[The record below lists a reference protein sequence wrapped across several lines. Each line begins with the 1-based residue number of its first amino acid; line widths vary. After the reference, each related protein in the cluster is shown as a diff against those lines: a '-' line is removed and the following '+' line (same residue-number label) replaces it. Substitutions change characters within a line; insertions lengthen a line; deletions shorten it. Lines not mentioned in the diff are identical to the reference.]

1 MPEQKT
7 APQRISQVL
16 LQPFFTLTN
25 CGCSKLLNH
34 FCILSIM
41 YIFQSICL
49 YISSENSVILQG
61 WIYKNLALLLF
72 CNSHKCRLSI
82 WGGDDKW
89 DLKRQGIGPWRRLTD
104 IHVLFTMIMLVWKG
118 ETPPKSQ
125 KINESSLSQFCQAL
139 TGINQL
145 IGTFLKSSN
154 QNWLGFDLELQISNL
169 ISNQTRSLPHSK
181 LKWFRKTDYDILKV
195 RKLLLWEQLVVDC
208 CIFTN
213 LGWMNYIGIEF
224 KR

>member
-16 LQPFFTLTN
+16 LQRFFTLTN

-61 WIYKNLALLLF
+61 WIYKKLALLLF

-104 IHVLFTMIMLVWKG
+104 IHVLFTMIMLVSKG
-118 ETPPKSQ
+118 ETSPKNIWIFLETIFQ
-125 KINESSLSQFCQAL
+125 VL
-139 TGINQL
+139 TGI
-145 IGTFLKSSN
+145 
-154 QNWLGFDLELQISNL
+154 ISWWGV
-169 ISNQTRSLPHSK
+169 SL
-181 LKWFRKTDYDILKV
+181 RVATKTDLILI
-195 RKLLLWEQLVVDC
+195 W
-208 CIFTN
+208 
-213 LGWMNYIGIEF
+213 NY
-224 KR
+224 RSRTLS